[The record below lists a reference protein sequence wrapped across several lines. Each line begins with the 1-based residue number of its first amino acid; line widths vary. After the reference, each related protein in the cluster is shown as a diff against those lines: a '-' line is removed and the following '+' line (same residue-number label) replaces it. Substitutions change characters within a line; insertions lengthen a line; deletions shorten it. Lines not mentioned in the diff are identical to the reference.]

1 MSVDPTW
8 IDVLSEA
15 ELPAGGQKSV
25 LVRGARVLLCRT
37 ESGAL
42 HAVADLC
49 PHALQP
55 LEGGRLR
62 GGTLRCPR
70 HGACFDLAS
79 GQPVNPVTDRPLTVF
94 PVRAHHGRIE
104 VASSS

>member
-1 MSVDPTW
+1 VSADPAW
-8 IDVLSEA
+8 IDALSET
-15 ELPAGGQKSV
+15 ELPAGGQKTV

-37 ESGAL
+37 DAGAL

-62 GGTLRCPR
+62 GATLRCPR
-70 HGACFDLAS
+70 HGACFDLAT
-79 GQPVNPVTDRPLTVF
+79 GQPVNPVTDRPLSIF
-94 PVRAHHGRIE
+94 PVRVHDGRIE
-104 VASSS
+104 VGLG